1 MYLLS
6 KLYQTY
12 QNNLKEIGKFEVREF
27 EYGEKKVQRPITPL
41 LPLYHTTQHSQL
53 TLTLDGK
60 GNLLKA
66 ETNAPDETITIIPAT
81 EKSSGRTSGL
91 SPHALCD
98 KLQYVAG
105 DYTDFVS
112 DKDSGYKLFLE
123 QLTAWT
129 DFDKENKT
137 LQSILAYVKKG
148 TLIQDIVTRFP
159 GLLPCSDD
167 GKILLEW
174 KDKTQ
179 DAPPIFKLAS
189 PATPADALVRW
200 KVEIP
205 RGDAI
210 TAVWKQPALY
220 ESWKNYQLSLESQK
234 GLCYVTGEE
243 MSLATQHPAKIRN
256 GGDGAKI
263 VSSNDKSGFTFRGRF
278 CDASEVCGIGTE
290 VTQKAHNALRWLI
303 SKQGWSDSTLS
314 IVAWSPGY
322 LDIPSP
328 MEDSSEPPEKKEGTE
343 EVLGRSLHA
352 ASRGAQA
359 DLSNANEKE
368 HVLILAL
375 DSASPG
381 RMAVSYFQEFPAN
394 KYVENIAYWRK
405 HCYWRQQ
412 YSRTKIF
419 EGTPAPKY
427 IVEAV
432 YGNNVS
438 EKLRRQTIRRI
449 LPCITEQQSIPEDL
463 VANCIRRAS
472 NKIAM
477 EWWEWEKILGIACA
491 LYRLYSY
498 QQSNKTEY
506 TMELDENNQDRSYLY
521 GRLLAVAEHIE
532 NYALFLKNP
541 NKDKN
546 KDKDND
552 RVKRSTNAERL
563 MQSFAVRP
571 YSTWPTIELSLSPY
585 YQIITKNDP
594 DTAFFFKKQ
603 LTKIVRTFETQVE
616 FENDTKLTGAFLIGY
631 HLQRSALWEKKKD
644 NKPVADSNAEDSSN

>member
-159 GLLPCSDD
+159 SLLPCSDD

-179 DAPPIFKLAS
+179 DAPPIFKLTS
-189 PATPADALVRW
+189 SATPADALVRW
-200 KVEIP
+200 RVEIP

-343 EVLGRSLHA
+343 VVLGRSLHA

-394 KYVENIAYWRK
+394 KYIENIAYWRK

-412 YSRTKIF
+412 YSHTKIF
-419 EGTPAPKY
+419 DGTPAPKY

-432 YGNNVS
+432 YGNNVD
-438 EKLRRQTIRRI
+438 EKLRRQTLRRL
-449 LPCITEQQSIPEDL
+449 LPCITEKQPIPKDL
-463 VANCIRRAS
+463 VDNCIRRAS
-472 NKIAM
+472 NKIAIQ
-477 EWWEWEKILGIACA
+477 WWEWEKILGIACA

-498 QQSNKTEY
+498 QQPNKTEY
-506 TMELDENNQDRSYLY
+506 TMSLDRTITERCYLF
-521 GRLLAVAEHIE
+521 GRLLAVAERME
-532 NYALFLKNP
+532 YCVLKM
-541 NKDKN
+541 
-546 KDKDND
+546 ND
-552 RVKRSTNAERL
+552 EDRPTNAERMML
-563 MQSFAVRP
+563 RFSERP
-571 YSTWPTIELSLSPY
+571 SSTSVLLIKAIIPYQTMLDRKRPGTAQFLKKELDDIMDNFKPEDYSNDSKLS
-585 YQIITKNDP
+585 
-594 DTAFFFKKQ
+594 
-603 LTKIVRTFETQVE
+603 
-616 FENDTKLTGAFLIGY
+616 GAFLLGY
-631 HLQRSALWEKKKD
+631 CCQRSDLRKKTQTDKTASD
-644 NKPVADSNAEDSSN
+644 DEPTDSAN